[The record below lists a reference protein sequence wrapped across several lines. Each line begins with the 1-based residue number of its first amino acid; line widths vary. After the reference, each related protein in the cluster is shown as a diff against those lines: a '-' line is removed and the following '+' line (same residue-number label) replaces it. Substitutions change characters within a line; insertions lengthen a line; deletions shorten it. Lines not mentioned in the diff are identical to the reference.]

1 MKPCRGIQYLFSF
14 PKNKFML
21 RKIELKLALNIQL
34 LCQQQKKKE
43 KKKNAYEIDFID
55 RIFNWLER
63 YWSIICPQGLCW
75 WPSTPMSSWPST
87 ARRWSTPTVGRTWG
101 TWTPTYSRWQRRR
114 ISRWPGRSWVTHTH
128 THTHTP
134 PGCWT
139 LWSFIFLVIFV
150 KMIKACG
157 T

>member
-1 MKPCRGIQYLFSF
+1 MKPCRGIQYLFYF

-43 KKKNAYEIDFID
+43 KRKTLMKLTLLIGFLIDLKDID
-55 RIFNWLER
+55 PLSVPRDCVGGHQPLWAAGHLRRGGDQRVQWAEHGGHGPPHIR
-63 YWSIICPQGLCW
+63 GGGGGVQADGPVGAGL
-75 WPSTPMSSWPST
+75 
-87 ARRWSTPTVGRTWG
+87 
-101 TWTPTYSRWQRRR
+101 
-114 ISRWPGRSWVTHTH
+114 
-128 THTHTP
+128 HTHTP